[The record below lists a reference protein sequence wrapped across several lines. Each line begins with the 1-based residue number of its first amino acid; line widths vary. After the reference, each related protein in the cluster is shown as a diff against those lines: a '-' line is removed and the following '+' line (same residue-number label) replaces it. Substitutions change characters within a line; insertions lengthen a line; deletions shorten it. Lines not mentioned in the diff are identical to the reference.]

1 MKVARGHVHGS
12 QGKSAA
18 QLCNLIQ
25 YSYYWVLVLPE
36 TLKGLFNP
44 LRVWEVGK
52 TQRAI
57 RSRGKKILFIPAEYN
72 YFALPERGV
81 FFSGL
86 RYMKG

>member
-25 YSYYWVLVLPE
+25 YSNYTGYWFLPE
-36 TLKGLFNP
+36 THKGLFNP

-72 YFALPERGV
+72 YFALPDRGV

-86 RYMKG
+86 RYM